1 MKKHLSALSVERIKP
16 PKQGVLEV
24 FDLGYPGLALRVGF
38 GGAKSFCLFY
48 REHGKLTR
56 KSLGRWPETSLNK
69 ARDEWRRTRESI
81 ANGVPIVTEKTS
93 NALLFEQAVEEWM
106 RKDQS
111 KNKANTVYQVG
122 RAVDTVL
129 IPAWRGRRI
138 DQLTKADVYA
148 LLDGIKD
155 RGSPIMARRVQ
166 TNVRRFF
173 GWCTERGMIPVNPV
187 ASMERVAQVKSRE
200 RVLCDKELAEV
211 WSACDG
217 MFGLATRLLI
227 LTGAR
232 REEIGQLKWSEIDG
246 DTIVLEG
253 DRTKNG
259 EAHIIPLSTAA
270 KTLLASV
277 PRIANSPF
285 VFSVNGRQPISGWGR
300 AKARLDDSTKIADW
314 RLHDLRRTTATG
326 LQRLGVNLQVVES
339 VLGHTA
345 GSRGGIV
352 GVYQRHNFADE
363 KRAAL
368 EAWGNH
374 VASLVL

>member
-1 MKKHLSALSVERIKP
+1 MN
-16 PKQGVLEV
+16 GV
-24 FDLGYPGLALRVGF
+24 
-38 GGAKSFCLFY
+38 
-48 REHGKLTR
+48 
-56 KSLGRWPETSLNK
+56 
-69 ARDEWRRTRESI
+69 RTRESI
-81 ANGVPIVTEKTS
+81 ANGTPIVTEKTS

-122 RAVDTVL
+122 RTVDTVL

-138 DQLTKADVYA
+138 DQLTKSDVYA

-200 RVLCDKELAEV
+200 RVLCDKELAQV

-227 LTGAR
+227 LTGCR

-246 DTIVLEG
+246 DVITLEG

-270 KTLLASV
+270 KSLLDSI
-277 PRIANSPF
+277 PRIAGSDY
-285 VFSVNGRQPISGWGR
+285 VFTVNGRQPISGWGR
-300 AKARLDDSTKIADW
+300 AKARLDDVTKIADW

-326 LQRLGVNLQVVES
+326 LQRMGVNLQVVES
-339 VLGHTA
+339 ILGHTA
-345 GSRGGIV
+345 RESSGIV
-352 GVYQRHNFADE
+352 EVYQRHNYANE
-363 KRAAL
+363 KRA
-368 EAWGNH
+368 
-374 VASLVL
+374 SS